1 MTHTLKPSNDLTS
14 SDAELDGKRLT
25 EQMDST
31 ISPTA
36 SPAAQLSYPFSR
48 VISLVDNAIES
59 KKSHQMGYLGTLKL
73 GSIEK
78 ILLYPVI

>member
-1 MTHTLKPSNDLTS
+1 MTHTLKPSNDVTS
-14 SDAELDGKRLT
+14 MNELDAKRLT
-25 EQMDST
+25 EQIDST

-36 SPAAQLSYPFSR
+36 SPAAQLSYPFNR

-59 KKSHQMGYLGTLKL
+59 EKSHQVTYL

-78 ILLYPVI
+78 ILLYLVI